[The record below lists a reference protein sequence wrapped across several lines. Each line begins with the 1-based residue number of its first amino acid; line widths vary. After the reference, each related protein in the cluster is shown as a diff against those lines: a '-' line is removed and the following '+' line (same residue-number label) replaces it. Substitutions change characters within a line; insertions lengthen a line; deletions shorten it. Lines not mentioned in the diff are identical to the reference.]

1 MSNNLVHGDVLG
13 PLYDFGL
20 FYIVMLFL
28 NPVKTLGSE
37 MGHGIATQEDVAY
50 HGLVTDWVEGLKV
63 GRGIYLGKLVWDEV
77 VAEVWDKTQAG
88 IESYTKS
95 LSI

>member
-1 MSNNLVHGDVLG
+1 MFIFFHPFLCFSQSLLEFLTFSKDPGFYLYKTYIAIMSNNLVHGEVLG

-50 HGLVTDWVEGLKV
+50 HGLVTD
-63 GRGIYLGKLVWDEV
+63 
-77 VAEVWDKTQAG
+77 
-88 IESYTKS
+88 
-95 LSI
+95 